1 MKPLRGSES
10 WSHCVELIMRT
21 IAGQRG
27 SHSMCYS
34 VVHVQRDIEYNVTE
48 ANRWEAIHSRPN
60 TMAPVIHTLKYI
72 IAGEHVASKASA
84 VNWLGDTMVF
94 RCDSWLVY
102 NSCASPV
109 PLHLEAPFK
118 LHCCLCLL
126 SSWLYLAQ
134 RCSDC
139 LAPRCSTHD
148 LLATGRSIETGDTAC
163 DRISDLI
170 LVENVNSKRKK
181 GTAAPWLY
189 THIVIVESLFICV
202 H

>member
-1 MKPLRGSES
+1 
-10 WSHCVELIMRT
+10 MRT

-27 SHSMCYS
+27 SHCMCNS
-34 VVHVQRDIEYNVTE
+34 VVRVQTDTECNVTE
-48 ANRWEAIHSRPN
+48 ANRWEGIHSRPN
-60 TMAPVIHTLKYI
+60 TMAPVIHTLKCN
-72 IAGEHVASKASA
+72 IAGEHVASKANA
-84 VNWLGDTMVF
+84 VNWLGYTMVF
-94 RCDSWLVY
+94 RCDSWLVH

-118 LHCCLCLL
+118 LHSCLCLL

-163 DRISDLI
+163 DWIRDLI
-170 LVENVNSKRKK
+170 LVEYLNSKEKKVINLHLHTHCHWRKFVCLWI
-181 GTAAPWLY
+181 GMVDPPVW
-189 THIVIVESLFICV
+189 ESGKTDF
-202 H
+202 